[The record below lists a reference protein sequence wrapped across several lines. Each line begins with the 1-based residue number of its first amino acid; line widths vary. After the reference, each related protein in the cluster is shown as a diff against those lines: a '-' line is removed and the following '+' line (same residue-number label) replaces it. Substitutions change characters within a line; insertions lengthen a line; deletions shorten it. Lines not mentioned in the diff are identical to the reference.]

1 MGGAAPTTND
11 ERSDDPM
18 VTLRPDDP
26 ELEGMFRLELHSA
39 VFSALV
45 ESGAIT
51 DGMFDAEQLERWA
64 DTCENPAG
72 QRAAM
77 ARAIAQLRRV
87 APLQIG

>member
-1 MGGAAPTTND
+1 MEGAASTAD
-11 ERSDDPM
+11 DDGSDHPM
-18 VTLRPDDP
+18 VILRPDDP

-45 ESGAIT
+45 EAGAIT
-51 DGMFDAEQLERWA
+51 NGMFDAEQLERWA
-64 DTCENPAG
+64 DTCENPTG